1 MYWEQY
7 GEYAYWCSGSWLFSE
22 NIALLRCLKK
32 SCSKQIIFSVKII
45 HIITFCFIALFDI
58 KLDRLSTLKW
68 CFNKI
73 MVNISQD
80 TSLLFVA
87 LNVTLRKKEKRR
99 GSDYHFVISFCQWT
113 ARPLERNSH
122 INNCQLRGWIY
133 ISKENLLCT
142 NPPVDL

>member
-1 MYWEQY
+1 M
-7 GEYAYWCSGSWLFSE
+7 L
-22 NIALLRCLKK
+22 LKK
-32 SCSKQIIFSVKII
+32 SCSKQIIFLVKII

-58 KLDRLSTLKW
+58 KLDRLSTLKR

-99 GSDYHFVISFCQWT
+99 GSDFVISFCQ
-113 ARPLERNSH
+113 
-122 INNCQLRGWIY
+122 
-133 ISKENLLCT
+133 
-142 NPPVDL
+142 